1 MDKEK
6 MININAS
13 LVEEPVFSLTREGL
27 VATAHDPRDGTIEAY
42 ESKGSQPI
50 LGIQWHPEF
59 LVKYCTKHRRLFEY
73 VVQSL

>member
-1 MDKEK
+1 MYPFNTRENSV
-6 MININAS
+6 IR
-13 LVEEPVFSLTREGL
+13 LTREGL

-42 ESKGSQPI
+42 ESKGSQSI

-59 LVKYCTKHRRLFEY
+59 LVKHCTNHRRLFEY